1 MAVNARSPAARAQA
15 AAGPVAP
22 SRPGEAARM
31 PKNVPSAAPAPSPEG
46 AATEKRLTKSPGRVT
61 QMLELVAHA
70 GAQGITLTEL
80 SRAMESPRTS
90 LIGLLDSLIHEDY
103 VVRQER
109 GYRLGWSAFR
119 LATAITRSFQLPEIM
134 RPELQ
139 RLAADTGET
148 VLLATFG
155 DAQRSI
161 VYLDKCESHQSLRFS
176 VEIGTHRPLYCSSGG
191 RAMLAHMP
199 EAWQQQYLRS
209 TKLERLTPRT
219 IVDPKQIR
227 EKLASIRAIGYATT
241 EEETAV
247 GVFGVGAAILD
258 KAGRPVAALAIAAP
272 SARGADKAVELGEA
286 LSAAAQRISRVFGH
300 EG

>member
-1 MAVNARSPAARAQA
+1 MAVNARRPQAR
-15 AAGPVAP
+15 P
-22 SRPGEAARM
+22 
-31 PKNVPSAAPAPSPEG
+31 PSAAAPE
-46 AATEKRLTKSPGRVT
+46 AAGGKRLTKSPGRVT
-61 QMLELVAHA
+61 QLLELVARA
-70 GAQGITLTEL
+70 GTSGITLTEL

-90 LIGLLDSLIHEDY
+90 LVGLLESLIHEDY

-109 GYRLGWSAFR
+109 GYRLGWSSFR
-119 LATAITRSFQLPEIM
+119 LASAITTAFQLPEIV

-139 RLAADTGET
+139 RLAAETGET

-161 VYLDKCESHQSLRFS
+161 VYLDKCESQQSLRFT

-191 RAMLAHMP
+191 RAMLAFMP

-209 TKLERLTPRT
+209 ARFERLTPRT
-219 IVDPKQIR
+219 VVDPKLIR
-227 EKLASIRAIGYATT
+227 QKLASIRALGYATT

-258 KAGRPVAALAIAAP
+258 REGRPVAALAIAAP
-272 SARGADKAVELGEA
+272 SARGADNAVALGEA
-286 LSAAAQRISRVFGH
+286 IKAAAQRLSRVFGY